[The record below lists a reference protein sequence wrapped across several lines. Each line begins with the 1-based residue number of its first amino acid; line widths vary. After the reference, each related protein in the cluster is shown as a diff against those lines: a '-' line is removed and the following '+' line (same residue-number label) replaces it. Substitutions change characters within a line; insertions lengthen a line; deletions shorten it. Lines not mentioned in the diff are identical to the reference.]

1 MGDRFFLFKIASR
14 EILPMTVTK
23 MRLKAE
29 FVSNADENE
38 AEGRDQ
44 LIEFLAFRYN
54 PNNGTGISCTD
65 SRL

>member
-1 MGDRFFLFKIASR
+1 MFTVDVKQQYNNNNKIASR

-44 LIEFLAFRYN
+44 LIEFLAFQVQ
-54 PNNGTGISCTD
+54 P
-65 SRL
+65 